1 MITDNSPEGGENL
14 VTLRQRANLT
24 QEGLANELHVT
35 HHTVRNWEKGR
46 AEPRLTISQWK
57 ALHRALNIKKI
68 EDLPDS
74 LAVIDESKTG
84 LYAAEDSPEYN
95 PEN

>member
-1 MITDNSPEGGENL
+1 
-14 VTLRQRANLT
+14 
-24 QEGLANELHVT
+24 
-35 HHTVRNWEKGR
+35 
-46 AEPRLTISQWK
+46 
-57 ALHRALNIKKI
+57 LNIKKI